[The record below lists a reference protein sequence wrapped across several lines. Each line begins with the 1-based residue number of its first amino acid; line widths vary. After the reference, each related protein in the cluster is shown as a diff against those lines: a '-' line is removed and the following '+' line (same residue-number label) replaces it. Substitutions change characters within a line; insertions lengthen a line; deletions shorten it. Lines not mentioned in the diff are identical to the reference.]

1 MAKKRRIKKRGHKRA
16 ILGTAFFVLSAIG
29 VYLLATM
36 PPLLQPP
43 SDAKEVAG
51 IEQAVPKADYFYGRL
66 LEGSLSNPV
75 TGKVLADTDCKA
87 ISGHITNCIAIVQV
101 DDGRVLRFNYQHD
114 MSKQSCL
121 DYGER
126 VIVEDIQGAV
136 RVARLL

>member
-1 MAKKRRIKKRGHKRA
+1 MVKKRRIKKGGHKKA
-16 ILGTAFFVLSAIG
+16 VLGTAFFVLSAIG

-36 PPLLQPP
+36 PPLLQSS

-51 IEQAVPKADYFYGRL
+51 VEQAVPKADYFYGRL

-75 TGKVLADTDCKA
+75 TGKVLADTDYRT
-87 ISGHITNCIAIVQV
+87 ISGHITNCIAIIQV
-101 DDGRVLRFNYQHD
+101 DNDRVLRFNYQHD

-126 VIVEDIQGAV
+126 VIIEDIQGTV
-136 RVARLL
+136 RVTRKL